1 MEILNKTMYIKGTN
15 MAQINNTKKLGIGS
29 FSLILA
35 IFASMFSFTFFN
47 GKYLGQHILNSIG
60 LSLPIAIISLVLLFI
75 SLFIGYKYKNDCL
88 AKSGIIISVIFIF
101 IIIALTITSKNF

>member
-1 MEILNKTMYIKGTN
+1 MYIKGIN
-15 MAQINNTKKLGIGS
+15 MTQINKAKKWGIGS
-29 FSLILA
+29 FSLILS

-60 LSLPIAIISLVLLFI
+60 LSLPIVIISLLLLFI
-75 SLFIGYKYKNDCL
+75 SLFIGYKYKNDYL

-101 IIIALTITSKNF
+101 IIIALTITSNIF